1 MTPTLPAGPPGPS
14 QQTADEGL
22 MITRLFLFL
31 SIHLA
36 VTALRGF
43 NVAISQTSDVVFFLF
58 FFLLQTDRQTAKEG
72 KGLCAAETP
81 MDLNGSQLTHVFC
94 PFSRYSNR
102 V

>member
-43 NVAISQTSDVVFFLF
+43 NVAISQTSDVVFFVC
-58 FFLLQTDRQTAKEG
+58 FLLQTDRQTAKEG
-72 KGLCAAETP
+72 KGLCAAETL
-81 MDLNGSQLTHVFC
+81 MDSNGSQLTHVLG